1 MLKNSC
7 CLGILVLA
15 LAACLPDP
23 TPFPTATSSPTPIPI
38 CTPPPSLP
46 FLMTATPESATP
58 TAVPCELRAQSDIT
72 VYARPSIEADVFG
85 VLSARERVLITG
97 RTADG
102 WLGFDP
108 GIAQAGN
115 IGVFRL
121 RWIAGD
127 ADMTLEGGCDA
138 LPLLAGTPPGVCF
151 AMLMGDTVVFAEPM
165 ITSASVVILSTG
177 DYARVQGK
185 TTDSWD
191 WFWVD
196 LSVGNTG
203 RDGTGWIPG
212 AHVNLNG
219 PCENLPVV
227 TP

>member
-1 MLKNSC
+1 MLKSSC
-7 CLGILVLA
+7 CLGILVLVLA
-15 LAACLPDP
+15 LAACLPPP
-23 TPFPTATSSPTPIPI
+23 TPLPTSTPSPSPT
-38 CTPPPSLP
+38 
-46 FLMTATPESATP
+46 TAPLESATP
-58 TAVPCELRAQSDIT
+58 TAIPCELRAQSDIT

-85 VLSARERVLITG
+85 VLSAGEQVLVTG

-102 WLGFDP
+102 WLGFEP
-108 GIAQAGN
+108 GSAQAGN
-115 IGVFRL
+115 SGVFRL
-121 RWIAGD
+121 RWIAGN
-127 ADMTLEGGCDA
+127 ADMTLEGDCDA
-138 LPLLAGTPPGVCF
+138 LPLLAGPPPGVCF
-151 AMLMGDTVVFAEPM
+151 TMFMGDTLIFAEPTM
-165 ITSASVVILSTG
+165 TSASVVILSTG

-185 TTDSWD
+185 TAGNWA